1 MLIFKAKF
9 ICYLQSVLN
18 ISQDHRVYTFLST
31 TGQVII
37 GINSQWWDVDT
48 MDCGGSHNFSLT
60 STSEYFTV
68 YFFYPDLSNLEFNQV
83 TDFLKLVFSWDCK
96 EVHLYLVF
104 GCLFSEMVLPLGLL
118 GTLVLLI
125 NYKIPETTGY
135 SFIHVFVHV
144 ILNLMLF
151 LV

>member
-1 MLIFKAKF
+1 
-9 ICYLQSVLN
+9 
-18 ISQDHRVYTFLST
+18 
-31 TGQVII
+31 
-37 GINSQWWDVDT
+37 

-83 TDFLKLVFSWDCK
+83 TNFLKLVFSWDCK

-151 LV
+151 LVWVSNIQFLQDTHQTLEPWDTYIYFILFYPEGTYTLQT